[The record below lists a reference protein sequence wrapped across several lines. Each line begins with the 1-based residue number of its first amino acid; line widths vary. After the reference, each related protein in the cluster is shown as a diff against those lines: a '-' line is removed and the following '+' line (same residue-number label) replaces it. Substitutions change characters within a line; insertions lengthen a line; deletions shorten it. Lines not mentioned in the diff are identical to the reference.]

1 MAEETK
7 EKSFFSNIAE
17 FYEKG
22 VEEANEKG
30 LADEYKACFEG
41 VKAYLKEQGVTV
53 EDEQFGDG
61 YFIFGKGD
69 NSVVEF
75 KAKEFPG
82 WSFGVWFYP
91 DENKEGKAWGQ
102 LFWQVT
108 DFIDKFKPSASSF
121 CFDLSF
127 GDGHKCIAPYEL
139 EKAIEFMK
147 KDENYC
153 FCIDVAY
160 WNDQYE
166 YHSRFDA
173 WWTKR
178 KIIFKEK
185 LGKKFGEWITKKQI
199 KLTLK
204 KCKKLGEAFV
214 YDSGESWTPRYEVVL
229 LSEEAGTLRIDEL
242 KGGKSICRKVKRL
255 ERLAEKLGIYSWN
268 NASDFVNCCNE
279 ELFYKLKALM
289 DEED

>member
-1 MAEETK
+1 MEEETK
-7 EKSFFSNIAE
+7 EKSFLSNIAE
-17 FYEKG
+17 FYEEG
-22 VEEANEKG
+22 VKEANENG

-41 VKAYLKEQGVTV
+41 VKAYLKKHGVTV
-53 EDEQFGDG
+53 EDEEFGDG

-75 KAKEFPG
+75 KAKEFPD

-91 DENKEGKAWGQ
+91 DEGKEGKARGQ

-127 GDGHKCIAPYEL
+127 GDDHKCVAPYEL

-173 WWTKR
+173 WRTKR
-178 KIIFKEK
+178 KIIRKEK
-185 LGKKFGEWITKKQI
+185 LEKKFGEWITKKQI

-204 KCKKLGEAFV
+204 MCKKLGEAFI
-214 YDSGESWTPRYEVVL
+214 YDAGESWTPRYEVAL
-229 LSEEAGTLRIDEL
+229 LSEEGGTLRIDEL
-242 KGGKSICRKVKRL
+242 KGGKGIRRKVKRL
-255 ERLAEKLGIYSWN
+255 ERLAEKLGIYPWN
-268 NASDFVNCCNE
+268 KASDFVNCCTDE
-279 ELFYKLKALM
+279 RFAKLLALM
-289 DEED
+289 KEKE

>member
-7 EKSFFSNIAE
+7 GKSFFSNIAE
-17 FYEKG
+17 FYDKG

-30 LADEYKACFEG
+30 LAGEYKACFDG

-53 EDEQFGDG
+53 EDERFGDG
-61 YFIFGKGD
+61 YFIFGTGD

-91 DENKEGKAWGQ
+91 DEDKKGKAWGH

-121 CFDLSF
+121 CFKLSF
-127 GDGHKCIAPYEL
+127 DDGHECVAPYDL

-147 KDENYC
+147 KHEDYC

-160 WNDQYE
+160 WSDQYE
-166 YHSRFDA
+166 YHSRFEA
-173 WWTKR
+173 WRTKR
-178 KIIFKEK
+178 KIVFKEK
-185 LGKKFGEWITKKQI
+185 LEKRLSEWITKKQI
-199 KLTLK
+199 KMILK
-204 KCKKLGEAFV
+204 KCKKLGGEAFV
-214 YDSGESWTPRYEVVL
+214 YDSGENWTPRYEVVL
-229 LSEEAGTLRIDEL
+229 LWAEDGTLSIRDLGMEGVYKKMRRI
-242 KGGKSICRKVKRL
+242 
-255 ERLAEKLGIYSWN
+255 ERLAEKLGVYPSN
-268 NASDFVNCCNE
+268 KASDFVNCCVE
-279 ELFYKLKALM
+279 ERFYKLKALM
-289 DEED
+289 EEES